1 MDDTTTL
8 LQQIGD
14 LVGFGTYDSI
24 VYDIF
29 GFFVL
34 LFCMMVFFNLVY
46 VIISVFFRR

>member
-1 MDDTTTL
+1 MAESTTL

-14 LVGFGTYDSI
+14 LIGFGTYDSV

-34 LFCMMVFFNLVY
+34 LFCMMVFFNLAY
-46 VIISVFFRR
+46 VILSIFFRR

>member
-1 MDDTTTL
+1 MTESITL

-14 LVGFGTYDSI
+14 LIGFGTYDSV

-34 LFCMMVFFNLVY
+34 LFCMMVFFNLAY
-46 VIISVFFRR
+46 VILSIFFRR